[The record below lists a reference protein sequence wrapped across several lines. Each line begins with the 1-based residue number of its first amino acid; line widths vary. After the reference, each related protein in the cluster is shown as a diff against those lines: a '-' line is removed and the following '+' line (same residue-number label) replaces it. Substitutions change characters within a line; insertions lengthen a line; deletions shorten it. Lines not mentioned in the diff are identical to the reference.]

1 MTATETAT
9 ASRPPV
15 LLPGRRSEL
24 SRAEAEYFAP
34 TKAGDDSGSG
44 FAAFLDVIN
53 PLQHIPVV
61 STLYRELTG
70 DTISPA
76 ARIAGAALYGGP
88 IGAGIAIVGAVAEQV
103 SGESPDQ
110 MLASAF
116 GLGGDSGT
124 TAVASASATPSGLI
138 AEATTRA
145 AEPARTAPMVLASAQ
160 APTRPPAS
168 PTPASPTPASGASP
182 AAASGVPQMSPAAFD
197 ALIRAMGGEPGG
209 AESAAAAVVAAAPGP
224 VPAGATAAA
233 GSTEERRF
241 FPARH
246 TGVRA
251 PRPVPMDVRPETT
264 GNYDDVLRQMRQNI
278 DRYTSAGIAAGGT
291 GTSAAP

>member
-9 ASRPPV
+9 ATRLPV

-24 SRAEAEYFAP
+24 SKAEAEFFAP
-34 TKAGDDSGSG
+34 TKAGDDSGGG
-44 FAAFLDVIN
+44 FATFLDVIN

-110 MLASAF
+110 MLASALGF
-116 GLGGDSGT
+116 GGDGGT
-124 TAVASASATPSGLI
+124 TAVANATPSATPSGLI
-138 AEATTRA
+138 AEATTRT
-145 AEPARTAPMVLASAQ
+145 AEPARTAPMVLASAE
-160 APTRPPAS
+160 TPAKPS
-168 PTPASPTPASGASP
+168 SPPTPSP

-197 ALIRAMGGEPGG
+197 ALIRAMGGQPGG
-209 AESAAAAVVAAAPGP
+209 AETAAAAAVAATPGP
-224 VPAGATAAA
+224 APATATAAA

-264 GNYDDVLRQMRQNI
+264 ANYDDALRQMRQNI

-291 GTSAAP
+291 GAVP

>member
-9 ASRPPV
+9 ATRLPV

-24 SRAEAEYFAP
+24 SKAEAEFFAP
-34 TKAGDDSGSG
+34 TKAGDDSGGG
-44 FAAFLDVIN
+44 FATFLDVIN

-110 MLASAF
+110 MLASALGF
-116 GLGGDSGT
+116 GGDGGT
-124 TAVASASATPSGLI
+124 TAVANATPSATPSGLI
-138 AEATTRA
+138 AEATTRT
-145 AEPARTAPMVLASAQ
+145 AEPAGTAPMVLASAE
-160 APTRPPAS
+160 TPAKPS
-168 PTPASPTPASGASP
+168 SPPTPSP

-197 ALIRAMGGEPGG
+197 ALIRAMGGQPGG
-209 AESAAAAVVAAAPGP
+209 AETAAAAAVAATPGP
-224 VPAGATAAA
+224 APATATAAA

-264 GNYDDVLRQMRQNI
+264 ANYDDALRQMRQNI

-291 GTSAAP
+291 GAVP

>member
-9 ASRPPV
+9 ATRPPV

-24 SRAEAEYFAP
+24 SKAEADYFAP

-44 FAAFLDVIN
+44 FATFLDVIN

-110 MLASAF
+110 MLASALGF
-116 GLGGDSGT
+116 GGDGGT
-124 TAVASASATPSGLI
+124 TAVASVAPPATPSATPSGLI
-138 AEATTRA
+138 AEATTRT
-145 AEPARTAPMVLASAQ
+145 AEPARTAPMVLASAE
-160 APTRPPAS
+160 
-168 PTPASPTPASGASP
+168 TPAKPSPPPNPSP

-197 ALIRAMGGEPGG
+197 ALIRAMGGQPGG
-209 AESAAAAVVAAAPGP
+209 AETAAAAAVAATPGP
-224 VPAGATAAA
+224 APATATAAA

-264 GNYDDVLRQMRQNI
+264 ANYDDALRQMRQNI

-291 GTSAAP
+291 GAVP

>member
-1 MTATETAT
+1 MTATEAATAT
-9 ASRPPV
+9 RLPV

-24 SRAEAEYFAP
+24 SKAEAEFFAP
-34 TKAGDDSGSG
+34 TKAGDDSGGG
-44 FAAFLDVIN
+44 FATFLDVIN

-110 MLASAF
+110 MLASALGF
-116 GLGGDSGT
+116 GGT
-124 TAVASASATPSGLI
+124 TAVASVAPSATPAATPSGLI
-138 AEATTRA
+138 AEATTRT
-145 AEPARTAPMVLASAQ
+145 AEPARTAPVVLASAE
-160 APTRPPAS
+160 
-168 PTPASPTPASGASP
+168 TPAKPSPPPTLSP

-197 ALIRAMGGEPGG
+197 ALIRAMGGQPGG
-209 AESAAAAVVAAAPGP
+209 AETAAAAAVAATPGP
-224 VPAGATAAA
+224 APATATAAA

-264 GNYDDVLRQMRQNI
+264 ANYDDALRQMRQNI

-291 GTSAAP
+291 GAVP

>member
-1 MTATETAT
+1 MTATEAATAT
-9 ASRPPV
+9 RLPV

-24 SRAEAEYFAP
+24 SKAEAEFFAP
-34 TKAGDDSGSG
+34 TKAGDDSGGG
-44 FAAFLDVIN
+44 FATFLDVIN

-110 MLASAF
+110 MLASALGF
-116 GLGGDSGT
+116 GGT
-124 TAVASASATPSGLI
+124 TAVASVAPSATPAATPSGLI
-138 AEATTRA
+138 AEATTRT
-145 AEPARTAPMVLASAQ
+145 AEPARTAPVVLASAE
-160 APTRPPAS
+160 
-168 PTPASPTPASGASP
+168 TPAKPSPPPTLSP

-197 ALIRAMGGEPGG
+197 ALIRAMGGQPGG
-209 AESAAAAVVAAAPGP
+209 AETAAAAAVAATPGP
-224 VPAGATAAA
+224 VPATATAAA

-264 GNYDDVLRQMRQNI
+264 ANYDDALRQMRQNI

-291 GTSAAP
+291 GAVP

>member
-9 ASRPPV
+9 ATRLPV

-24 SRAEAEYFAP
+24 SKAEAEFFAP
-34 TKAGDDSGSG
+34 TKAGDDSGGG
-44 FAAFLDVIN
+44 FATFLDVIN

-110 MLASAF
+110 MLASALGF
-116 GLGGDSGT
+116 GGDGGT
-124 TAVASASATPSGLI
+124 TAVASVAPSATPAATPSGLI
-138 AEATTRA
+138 AEATTRT
-145 AEPARTAPMVLASAQ
+145 AEPARTAPVVLASAETP
-160 APTRPPAS
+160 AKPSPPA
-168 PTPASPTPASGASP
+168 TLSP

-209 AESAAAAVVAAAPGP
+209 AETAAAAAVAATPGP
-224 VPAGATAAA
+224 APATATAAA

-264 GNYDDVLRQMRQNI
+264 ANYDDALRQMRQNI

-291 GTSAAP
+291 GAVP